1 LLEHERIA
9 LSMIALITGMMGFIE
24 SMIAVPAAS
33 TAMAA
38 DALSF
43 VQHSVSA
50 GFALRAATGFTRRRW
65 TVLLQGAVMMV
76 LGALVCLIAA
86 RRFVE
91 GSVPH
96 PILMLVMGFIAL
108 SANFSACTILL
119 LSRRQLT
126 GIKAVWRISRADAVG
141 SISVIAAAVIVL
153 VLRQQGATFSNIP
166 DVVIGGAMA
175 ALFMAAGWRILYTG
189 RADANQVR

>member
-1 LLEHERIA
+1 MLEHERVA
-9 LSMIALITGMMGFIE
+9 LSIIAFITGMMGFIE
-24 SMIAVPAAS
+24 STIAVPAAS

-50 GFALRAATGFTRRRW
+50 GFALRAATGFTRHRW
-65 TVLLQGAVMMV
+65 TILLQGAVMMV

-86 RRFVE
+86 RRLVQ

-96 PILMLVMGFIAL
+96 PLTMIIMGAIAL

-119 LSRRQLT
+119 ISRRQLT
-126 GIKAVWRISRADAVG
+126 GIKSVWRVSRADAVG
-141 SISVIAAAVIVL
+141 SISVIAAAL
-153 VLRQQGATFSNIP
+153 VVVATRSNIP

-175 ALFMAAGWRILYTG
+175 GLFIAQGWRILYTG
-189 RADANQVR
+189 RADANQLR

>member
-1 LLEHERIA
+1 MLEHERVA
-9 LSMIALITGMMGFIE
+9 LSIIALITGMMGFIE

-50 GFALRAATGFTRRRW
+50 GFALRAANGVPRHRW

-86 RRFVE
+86 RRLVE

-96 PILMLVMGFIAL
+96 PVAMIAMGGIAL
-108 SANFSACTILL
+108 AANFSACTILL
-119 LSRRQLT
+119 LARRQLT
-126 GIKAVWRISRADAVG
+126 GVKAVWRVARADAVG
-141 SISVIAAAVIVL
+141 NISVVAAALAVV
-153 VLRQQGATFSNIP
+153 ATRSNIP

-175 ALFMAAGWRILYTG
+175 GLFIVAGWRILYTG
-189 RADANQVR
+189 RADANQLR

>member
-1 LLEHERIA
+1 LLEHERVA
-9 LSMIALITGMMGFIE
+9 LSMIAFITGMMGFIE

-50 GFALRAATGFTRRRW
+50 GFALRAATGFTRHRW
-65 TVLLQGAVMMV
+65 TILLQGAVMMV
-76 LGALVCLIAA
+76 LGALVCVIAA
-86 RRFVE
+86 RRLVE
-91 GSVPH
+91 GSFPH
-96 PILMLVMGFIAL
+96 PVTMIIMGVIAL

-126 GIKAVWRISRADAVG
+126 GIKAVWRVSRADSVG
-141 SISVIAAAVIVL
+141 SISVIAAALVVI
-153 VLRQQGATFSNIP
+153 ATHSNIP

-175 ALFMAAGWRILYTG
+175 GLFIVAGWRILLTG